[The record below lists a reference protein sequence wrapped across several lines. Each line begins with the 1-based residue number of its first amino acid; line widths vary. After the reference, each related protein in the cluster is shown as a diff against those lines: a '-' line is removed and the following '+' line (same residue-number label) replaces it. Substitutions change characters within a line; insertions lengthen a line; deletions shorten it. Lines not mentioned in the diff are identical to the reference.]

1 MIFRIAFADGSV
13 EMVQA
18 SNVTQARLNAIE
30 LFPERIV
37 MGVAPAGLADMMI
50 RKSPPG
56 PPRISRRLRVKPTE
70 SD

>member
-18 SNVTQARLNAIE
+18 SSVTQARLNAIE

-37 MGVAPAGLADMMI
+37 MEVAEAGLADMMI
-50 RKSPPG
+50 RKPSPGAPG
-56 PPRISRRLRVKPTE
+56 ISRRLRLKPTE